1 MKLTV
6 IGHFCVDVFH
16 LPDGSE
22 ETKLG
27 GIYHSIAAL
36 ANLASDRDTIFP
48 LFGVGEKDF
57 QTLRETLSQFK
68 NVDISGMF
76 QFPGESN
83 RVHYYSD
90 SPNEC
95 SLNVS
100 QPIPFSQIKKFLNV
114 DAVYINMISG
124 NDITVNTIDEIRLEV
139 RGKKIPIHLD
149 MHCLTLAVQEDGTRV
164 RKPLA
169 DWRRWCFMTDSVQ
182 MNEEEAIEL
191 SLEHYSDELLAKQMM
206 PLMVKALVIT
216 RGEKGAT
223 IYQDQHK
230 QLLTTEIPNEKNPD
244 PVSTLGSGD
253 IFGVSFLYAYLKKKN
268 YTDASMFAQTS
279 AAYSTKFSLSEKHQQ
294 LKAMREL
301 L

>member
-1 MKLTV
+1 M
-6 IGHFCVDVFH
+6 DVFH

-22 ETKLG
+22 EKKLG

-36 ANLASDRDTIFP
+36 ANLATDRDTIFP
-48 LFGVGEKDF
+48 LFGVGENDF
-57 QTLRETLSQFK
+57 PVLRETLSQYK
-68 NVDISGMF
+68 NVDTSGMF

-83 RVHYYSD
+83 HVHYYSD
-90 SPNEC
+90 SPNER
-95 SLNVS
+95 SFNVS
-100 QPIPFSQIKKFLNV
+100 QPIPFQHIKKFLNV
-114 DAVYINMISG
+114 DAVYVNMISG
-124 NDITVNTIDEIRLEV
+124 NDVSVNTFDEIRLEI
-139 RGKKIPIHLD
+139 RGKKTPLHLD

-164 RKPLA
+164 RKA
-169 DWRRWCFMTDSVQ
+169 VSDWRRWCFMTDSIQ
-182 MNEEEAIEL
+182 MNEEEAAEL
-191 SLEHYSDELLAKQMM
+191 SLEHYNDELLAKQMM

-230 QLLTTEIPNEKNPD
+230 QLLTAEIPNEKNTD
-244 PVSTLGSGD
+244 PISTLGSGD

-268 YTDASMFAQTS
+268 YTDAAMFAQQS